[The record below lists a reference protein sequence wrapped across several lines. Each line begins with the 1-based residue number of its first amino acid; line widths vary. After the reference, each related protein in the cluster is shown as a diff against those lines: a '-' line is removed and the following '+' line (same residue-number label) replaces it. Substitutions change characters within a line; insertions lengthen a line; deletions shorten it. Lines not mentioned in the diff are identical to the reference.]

1 MRISD
6 WSSDVCSSDLL
17 RVGVAKARIVGGHD
31 QIARQSDFQSAGITM
46 SVHRRDDRLGQD
58 LQHAQRLAVPTRRRR
73 LLALRD
79 VGAIMACGKA
89 LSRPAHYHAGY
100 ARIILECLDVAP
112 PEIRRATRRERGC
125 QDVESQRVTLS
136 LNKQ

>member
-1 MRISD
+1 MVVAYFSLLLLFFFLVIRRQPRSTRTDTLFPYTTLFRSD
-6 WSSDVCSSDLL
+6 RGHREL

-79 VGAIMACGKA
+79 VGEIMA
-89 LSRPAHYHAGY
+89 
-100 ARIILECLDVAP
+100 
-112 PEIRRATRRERGC
+112 
-125 QDVESQRVTLS
+125 
-136 LNKQ
+136 